1 MAGPFGRAY
10 LWGAALGDCLHLL
23 LLAAW
28 YLGVSCLLS
37 ENPGFLSIECGHGIA
52 VDYICF
58 KGSSIL
64 KQFYME
70 LCLRKCMYMKLT
82 AIPPNPLLT
91 ADGAPPPPH
100 QTTPSAVEKAQ
111 FLIWN

>member
-37 ENPGFLSIECGHGIA
+37 ENRGFLSIECGHGIA
-52 VDYICF
+52 VDYRNGSFHFFF
-58 KGSSIL
+58 KGELYSQAIL
-64 KQFYME
+64 YG
-70 LCLRKCMYMKLT
+70 T
-82 AIPPNPLLT
+82 LLEET
-91 ADGAPPPPH
+91 C
-100 QTTPSAVEKAQ
+100 
-111 FLIWN
+111 I

>member
-1 MAGPFGRAY
+1 
-10 LWGAALGDCLHLL
+10 
-23 LLAAW
+23 
-28 YLGVSCLLS
+28 
-37 ENPGFLSIECGHGIA
+37 
-52 VDYICF
+52 
-58 KGSSIL
+58 
-64 KQFYME
+64 
-70 LCLRKCMYMKLT
+70 MYMKLT